1 MIASLIAAV
10 LLTAAPGPLE
20 VVKSGNADVQKVA
33 SAPGAKVEQLTKAVE
48 RFVDFGELSK
58 RALGETWDK
67 LTPAQRKDFSE
78 TMQGLLKASYA
89 QKALG
94 QGKAQVEYGKESV
107 QGNEATVATTLKVK
121 QDVVP
126 VEYKLFRE
134 NEKGEWRI
142 YDIVTDD
149 VSLLETYQG
158 QFRKLMADKGFDGLL
173 TTLKSKRAQL
183 EKNSGATS
191 PAQ

>member
-58 RALGETWDK
+58 RALGKPWDT
-67 LTPAQRKDFSE
+67 LTPTQRKDFSE

-107 QGNEATVATTLKVK
+107 QGNEATVATTVKVK
-121 QDVVP
+121 QDAVP

-134 NEKGEWRI
+134 NEKSEWRI

-183 EKNSGATS
+183 EKNSGATT

>member
-10 LLTAAPGPLE
+10 LLTATPGPLE

-33 SAPGAKVEQLTKAVE
+33 SAPGAKVEQLSKAVE

-58 RALGETWDK
+58 RALGAQWDK

-78 TMQGLLKASYA
+78 TMQGLLRASYA

-94 QGKAQVEYGKESV
+94 QGKAQVQYGKESV
-107 QGNEATVATTLKVK
+107 QGNEATVATTVKVK
-121 QDVVP
+121 QDEVP

-134 NEKGEWRI
+134 NEKSEWRI
-142 YDIVTDD
+142 YDVITDE

-158 QFRKLMADKGFDGLL
+158 QFRKLLADKGFDGLL
-173 TTLKSKRAQL
+173 STLKSKRAQL
-183 EKNSGATS
+183 EKNSSTTP

>member
-10 LLTAAPGPLE
+10 LLTATPGPLE

-33 SAPGAKVEQLTKAVE
+33 SAPGAKVEQLSKAVE

-58 RALGETWDK
+58 RALGAQWDK

-78 TMQGLLKASYA
+78 TMQGLLRASYA

-94 QGKAQVEYGKESV
+94 QGKAQVQYGKESV
-107 QGNEATVATTLKVK
+107 QGNEATVATTVKVK
-121 QDVVP
+121 QDEVP
-126 VEYKLFRE
+126 VEYKLFCE
-134 NEKGEWRI
+134 NEKSEWRI
-142 YDIVTDD
+142 YDVITDE

-158 QFRKLMADKGFDGLL
+158 QFRKLLADKGFDGLL
-173 TTLKSKRAQL
+173 STLKSKRAQL
-183 EKNSGATS
+183 EKSGAT

>member
-58 RALGETWDK
+58 RALGKQWDT

-107 QGNEATVATTLKVK
+107 QGNEATVATTVKVK

-134 NEKGEWRI
+134 NEKSEWRI

-173 TTLKSKRAQL
+173 STLKSKRAQL
-183 EKNSGATS
+183 EKNNGATT

>member
-48 RFVDFGELSK
+48 RFVDFGELST
-58 RALGETWDK
+58 RALGKQWDT

-94 QGKAQVEYGKESV
+94 QGKAQVEY
-107 QGNEATVATTLKVK
+107 
-121 QDVVP
+121 
-126 VEYKLFRE
+126 
-134 NEKGEWRI
+134 
-142 YDIVTDD
+142 
-149 VSLLETYQG
+149 
-158 QFRKLMADKGFDGLL
+158 
-173 TTLKSKRAQL
+173 
-183 EKNSGATS
+183 
-191 PAQ
+191 

>member
-33 SAPGAKVEQLTKAVE
+33 AAPGAKVEQLAKAVE

-58 RALGETWDK
+58 RALGKQWDS
-67 LTPAQRKDFSE
+67 LTPAQREDFSA
-78 TMQGLLKASYA
+78 TMEGLLKASYA

-94 QGKAQVEYGKESV
+94 QGKAQVRYGKESV
-107 QGNEATVATTLKVK
+107 EGNEATVSTTLKVQ
-121 QDVVP
+121 QDEVP

-134 NEKGEWRI
+134 DGKGEWRI

-158 QFRKLMADKGFDGLL
+158 QFRKLLADKGFDGLL
-173 TTLKSKRAQL
+173 TTLKTKRAQL
-183 EKNSGATS
+183 EKSGA
-191 PAQ
+191 AR